1 MKHQN
6 QPEHPKKQKQHSL
19 NWLLKL
25 ITVLTFLLM
34 LTVNALSA
42 LLPLNGVTPQEVSAL
57 YPNLF
62 VPAGFTFSIWGA
74 IYLALTLYVL
84 YLLGLFR
91 GKNPINEPLLVKT
104 AIVFSVSS
112 LVNTGWIFA
121 FHYGALALSALM
133 TAFLLICLID
143 IRHIIAAE
151 VPTPREKLFVELP
164 FSLYFGWVTVALIA
178 NITALLVG
186 LGWNGFGVSEPVW
199 TIAILLVGAV
209 IGVLTTLRFRD
220 PAYALVLVWAYGGIL
235 ANHLSPAG
243 HNGAYPE
250 VAFVA
255 AACMALFLLGIA
267 LALLRKKRAKK
278 A

>member
-1 MKHQN
+1 M
-6 QPEHPKKQKQHSL
+6 KQHSL

-25 ITVLTFLLM
+25 IAVVTFLLM
-34 LTVNALSA
+34 LAVNALSA

-84 YLLGLFR
+84 YLLGVFR
-91 GKNPINEPLLVKT
+91 GKAPVNEPLLVKT

-143 IRHIIAAE
+143 IRHIIAAQSLS
-151 VPTPREKLFVELP
+151 PREKLFVELP

-186 LGWNGFGVSEPVW
+186 LGWNGFGVPEPVW
-199 TIAILLVGAV
+199 TIAILLIGAF
-209 IGVLTTLRFRD
+209 IGILTTLRFRD

-243 HNGAYPE
+243 HNGAYPQ

-255 AACMALFLLGIA
+255 AACMALFLLGIT
-267 LALLRKKRAKK
+267 LALLRNKRARK

>member
-25 ITVLTFLLM
+25 VTVLTFLMM
-34 LTVNALSA
+34 LAVNALSA
-42 LLPLNGVTPQEVSAL
+42 LLPLNGVTPQEVSAM

-62 VPAGFTFSIWGA
+62 VPAGFTFSVWGV

-91 GKNPINEPLLVKT
+91 GKNPVNEPLLVKT

-121 FHYGALALSALM
+121 FHYGALALSALL

-143 IRHIIAAE
+143 LRHIIAAE
-151 VPTPREKLFVELP
+151 SLTPREKFFVGLP

-209 IGVLTTLRFRD
+209 IGVLATLRFRD

-235 ANHLSPAG
+235 ANHLSPLG

-250 VAFVA
+250 VIWTA
-255 AACMALFLLGIA
+255 AACMALFLLGIV
-267 LALLRKKRAKK
+267 LALLRKKHPQK

>member
-1 MKHQN
+1 MEQQN
-6 QPEHPKKQKQHSL
+6 QLKIKKQHSL

-25 ITVLTFLLM
+25 IVVVTFLLM
-34 LTVNALSA
+34 LAVNALST
-42 LLPLNGVTPQEVSAL
+42 LLPLNGVTPQEVSAR

-74 IYLALTLYVL
+74 IYLALILYVL

-91 GKNPINEPLLVKT
+91 GKAPVNEPLLVKT
-104 AIVFSVSS
+104 AVVFSVSS

-143 IRHIIAAE
+143 IRHIIAAQ
-151 VPTPREKLFVELP
+151 PLSPREKLFVELP
-164 FSLYFGWVTVALIA
+164 FSLYFGWVTVAVIA

-186 LGWNGFGVSEPVW
+186 LGWNGFGLSEPVW
-199 TIAILLVGAV
+199 AIAILV
-209 IGVLTTLRFRD
+209 IGAIIGLLTTLRFRD

-243 HNGAYPE
+243 HNGAYPQ
-250 VAFVA
+250 VAFVT
-255 AACMALFLLGIA
+255 AACMALFLMGIT
-267 LALLRKKRAKK
+267 LSLLRKKRTQKS
-278 A
+278 

>member
-6 QPEHPKKQKQHSL
+6 QPELSKNHSL

-25 ITVLTFLLM
+25 IAVVTFLLM
-34 LTVNALSA
+34 LAVNALSA

-62 VPAGFTFSIWGA
+62 VPAGFTFSIWGI

-91 GKNPINEPLLVKT
+91 GKAPVNEALLYKT

-121 FHYGALALSALM
+121 FHYGALALSALL

-143 IRHIIAAE
+143 IRHIVAAQ
-151 VPTPREKLFVELP
+151 PLTPREKLFVELP

-186 LGWNGFGVSEPVW
+186 LGWNGFGISEPVW
-199 TIAILLVGAV
+199 TIAILV
-209 IGVLTTLRFRD
+209 IGAIIGLLTTLRFRD

-235 ANHLSPAG
+235 ANHLSPMG
-243 HNGAYPE
+243 HKGAYPQI
-250 VAFVA
+250 AFVA
-255 AACMALFLLGIA
+255 AACMALFLLGIT
-267 LALLRKKRAKK
+267 LSLLRKKHPQQS
-278 A
+278 

>member
-6 QPEHPKKQKQHSL
+6 QPELSKKHSL

-25 ITVLTFLLM
+25 IAVVTFLLM

-62 VPAGFTFSIWGA
+62 VPAGFTFSIWGI

-84 YLLGLFR
+84 YLLGLLR
-91 GKNPINEPLLVKT
+91 GKAPVNEALLYKT

-121 FHYGALALSALM
+121 FHYGALALSALL

-143 IRHIIAAE
+143 IRHIVAAQ
-151 VPTPREKLFVELP
+151 PLTPREKLFVELP

-186 LGWNGFGVSEPVW
+186 LGWNGFGISEPVW
-199 TIAILLVGAV
+199 TIAILV
-209 IGVLTTLRFRD
+209 IGAIIGLLTTLRFRD

-235 ANHLSPAG
+235 ANHLSPMG
-243 HNGAYPE
+243 HNGAYPQI
-250 VAFVA
+250 AFVA
-255 AACMALFLLGIA
+255 AACMALFLLGIT
-267 LALLRKKRAKK
+267 LSLLRKKHPQQS
-278 A
+278 